1 MGNGRTP
8 PFPIRVWILMDF
20 WIKLYIDCHLGMPL
34 LKIDAKDTISN
45 MHRCL
50 HKDFYHI
57 GLRIKNLEIIIFPI

>member
-1 MGNGRTP
+1 
-8 PFPIRVWILMDF
+8 MDF
-20 WIKLYIDCHLGMPL
+20 WIKLYIDFHLGMPL

-57 GLRIKNLEIIIFPI
+57 GLRIKNLEITIFPI